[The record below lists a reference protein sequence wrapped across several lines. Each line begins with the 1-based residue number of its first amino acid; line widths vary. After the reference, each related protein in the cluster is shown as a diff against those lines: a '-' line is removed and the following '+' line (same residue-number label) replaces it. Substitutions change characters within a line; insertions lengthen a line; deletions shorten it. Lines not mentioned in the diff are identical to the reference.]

1 MPTSADNPLSA
12 SYRAARAD
20 VQGGDLYVVSLPLP
34 VPDDNEVLIKVEA
47 CGVCYGDVHAITTP
61 GVYPRTPGHEVIGR
75 IAKAGARVP
84 SRYAPGARIGVGWA
98 GGHCFNCDPCR
109 QGAFASCSAAPPL
122 ITGMTRPGGYAEYM
136 VARYE
141 AVAFVPEDGDAAEM
155 APLMCAGLTC
165 FNSIRNMG
173 VPPGS
178 VVAVQG
184 IGGLGHLAL
193 QICRRFGFRTVA
205 ITTSPS
211 KAEAALALG
220 ADEAVAPDAAVARL
234 KALGGARLI
243 VATAPSS
250 EAIEPLVDALGL
262 YGTLLLLAV
271 PGAPLKVSAVQLVHH
286 RARVMGWNSGHAKD
300 SEETIEFCKANNV
313 VCQVERFSLDEVVTA
328 YNKMKDASVRFRS
341 VLVF

>member
-1 MPTSADNPLSA
+1 MPSLRRQPSPCF
-12 SYRAARAD
+12 
-20 VQGGDLYVVSLPLP
+20 GGDLHVVSLPLP
-34 VPDDNEVLIKVEA
+34 VPADNEVLIKVEA

-155 APLMCAGLTC
+155 APLMCAGACTC

-193 QICRRFGFRTVA
+193 QICRRFGFRT
-205 ITTSPS
+205 
-211 KAEAALALG
+211 
-220 ADEAVAPDAAVARL
+220 RL

>member
-20 VQGGDLYVVSLPLP
+20 VQGGDLHVVSLPLP
-34 VPDDNEVLIKVEA
+34 VPADNEVLIMSRRA
-47 CGVCYGDVHAITTP
+47 ASATGDDVHAITTP

-84 SRYAPGARIGVGWA
+84 SRYAPGARIG
-98 GGHCFNCDPCR
+98 
-109 QGAFASCSAAPPL
+109 GAFASCSAAPPL

-141 AVAFVPEDGDAAEM
+141 AVAFVPEDGEAAEM
-155 APLMCAGLTC
+155 APLMCA
-165 FNSIRNMG
+165 
-173 VPPGS
+173 
-178 VVAVQG
+178 G

-250 EAIEPLVDALGL
+250 EAIELLVDALGL